1 MGFFF
6 CDFPLFYIRI
16 AYVFFFLIIV
26 KILEFSLLET
36 RTKTDLCFVCATDH
50 TFLAS
55 FLVIPKIFS
64 AGFGQPMDLQYC
76 FKSTLCSCIM
86 IQIFGLCFLLL
97 FLVLYSYFTLHG
109 LYFFNY
115 SVFLPPNY
123 LGLLLYLM
131 WSFLKKANSIIFF
144 FIPMFS
150 FFLVAMASSTC

>member
-1 MGFFF
+1 MICYCKFVALSCGFHPRKMQLLQLLLSMGTKSLLYSCCFVTLCVIEPVFMGFFF

-64 AGFGQPMDLQYC
+64 AGFGQPMDL
-76 FKSTLCSCIM
+76 
-86 IQIFGLCFLLL
+86 
-97 FLVLYSYFTLHG
+97 
-109 LYFFNY
+109 
-115 SVFLPPNY
+115 
-123 LGLLLYLM
+123 
-131 WSFLKKANSIIFF
+131 
-144 FIPMFS
+144 
-150 FFLVAMASSTC
+150 